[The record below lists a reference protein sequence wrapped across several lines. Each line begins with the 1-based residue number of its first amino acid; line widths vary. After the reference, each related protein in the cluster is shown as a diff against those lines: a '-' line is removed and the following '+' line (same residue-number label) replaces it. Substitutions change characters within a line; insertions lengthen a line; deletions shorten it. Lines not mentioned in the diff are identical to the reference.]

1 MKKILLSLL
10 GIGLFLCAQAQ
21 NQEQAATDTI
31 QPWKFGG
38 ITSLNFSQVAL
49 ANWAAGGEN
58 SYSLN
63 GLINLHA
70 NYKKDRSIWE
80 NSLDMG
86 YGIIKQG
93 EREVR
98 KTDDKLEL
106 SSKYGYKSNSNWYY
120 TAALNFK
127 TQFDKG
133 YKYNEEEDTKREISN
148 ILAPAYLLASLG
160 MEYKPSDAF
169 YLFMSPLTG
178 KSTFVLDDS
187 LSNAGAFGV
196 DPGNTMR
203 NEFGGYIKMAVSKDI
218 WENVTLN
225 SKLDLFSNYAQE
237 PQNIDVNWE
246 VLISMKVNKF
256 LSATI
261 NTQLIYDDDT
271 KYIDDQGEEHGARVQ
286 FKEVLGIGLSY
297 KF

>member
-1 MKKILLSLL
+1 MKKILLSLV
-10 GIGLFLCAQAQ
+10 GIGLFLSAQAQ
-21 NQEQAATDTI
+21 NPEPAAADTSKT
-31 QPWKFGG
+31 WKFGG
-38 ITSLNFSQVAL
+38 ATSINFSQVAL

-63 GLINLHA
+63 GLLNLQA
-70 NYKKDRSIWE
+70 NYRKNRSIWE
-80 NSLDMG
+80 NSLDLG

-98 KTDDKLEL
+98 KTDDKLDF
-106 SSKYGYKSNSNWYY
+106 SSKYGYKTGSNWYY

-133 YKYNEEEDTKREISN
+133 YKYNEGEDTKREISKFM
-148 ILAPAYLLASLG
+148 APAYLLASLG
-160 MEYKPSDAF
+160 MEYKPGEAF
-169 YLFMSPLTG
+169 YLFISPLTG

-196 DPGNTMR
+196 DPGKNMR
-203 NEFGGYIKMAVSKDI
+203 NEFGGFIKMGFTKDI

-225 SKLDLFSNYAQE
+225 SKVDLFSNYAEE

-256 LSATI
+256 LSANI

-271 KYIDDQGEEHGARVQ
+271 KYIDDQGIEHGARVQ